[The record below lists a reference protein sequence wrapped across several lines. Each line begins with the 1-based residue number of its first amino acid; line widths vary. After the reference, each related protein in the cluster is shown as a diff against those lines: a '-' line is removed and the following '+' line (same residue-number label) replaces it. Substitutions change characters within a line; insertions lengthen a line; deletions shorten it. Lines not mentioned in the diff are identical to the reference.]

1 MAIAVR
7 MAQTRWEGPL
17 ASGTRTVRIG
27 SGATGELP
35 VTWAARTERADG
47 KTSPE
52 ELAAAAHSA
61 CYAMA
66 LALRLGE
73 RKAVPQRLAIT
84 ATVTLDQAGG
94 LPAIVS
100 SQLDVTAR
108 VPGLGKTAFDTVV
121 ALTAA
126 LASGA
131 VLASTYRWDGQ
142 LTASAVV
149 AAGLVAVTVAA
160 VAQARRVT
168 RLRQDALRGPAS
180 AELTA
185 KVRRGARSAA
195 ARLAVNRP

>member
-7 MAQTRWEGPL
+7 MAQTTWEGPL
-17 ASGTRTVRIG
+17 ASGTGTVRMG

-73 RKAVPQRLAIT
+73 HKAVPQRLAIT

-94 LPAIVS
+94 LPTIVS
-100 SQLDVTAR
+100 SHPDVTAS

-121 ALTAA
+121 GE
-126 LASGA
+126 ASDLCPVSRLFAGA
-131 VLASTYRWDGQ
+131 K
-142 LTASAVV
+142 
-149 AAGLVAVTVAA
+149 VTV
-160 VAQARRVT
+160 
-168 RLRQDALRGPAS
+168 DATLEPA
-180 AELTA
+180 
-185 KVRRGARSAA
+185 
-195 ARLAVNRP
+195 P